1 MKKFTKNIAKE
12 FKNSFG
18 RFLAIMAIIA
28 LGVGFLIGISQST
41 PDMKTSMSDYLTENG
56 AYDVDVK
63 ATYGLTQTDIDEI
76 ASLTTTDGDDVVADY
91 MPAVTSS
98 VMANIDGSTSRSAVN
113 LIGIDFSVV
122 NGEEP
127 DGKSTYLNYL
137 TLEEGRYPQTA
148 SEVVVE
154 RPNNYFVEVNVG
166 DKITLPE
173 FSEIDTSNSTY
184 GDIYAQREFTVV
196 GIVSSPDYYYRD
208 AREVTTIGTGVV
220 SLVMYGNYSPT
231 DGEDN
236 NVYNLTKTSQSVF
249 GLVENALSQNSEEEV
264 SVLYTDLWVRAE
276 GAEDYERFYTDYK
289 DYVLELASYIED
301 KGAEINA
308 EVNASLQD
316 FKDTLSA
323 LPDSILGMLGM
334 SREDVENIPTN
345 ASWYVLDRASTN
357 VSYVSFDMNVEK
369 VEDIAGIFPIFF
381 IVVAALV
388 ALTSMT
394 RMVEQ
399 DRMQI
404 GTLKALGYNEGTIMS
419 KYLIYCTLA
428 CLIGVVV
435 GILLGFSIMPTIF
448 WNAYATM
455 YFLPELYLGFS
466 WWLAI
471 AVIFGSLAV
480 VVVVTVIACRTTT
493 KEKPSVL
500 MQPKAPKPGKRILL
514 ERCTPIWKRIKFKW
528 KATIRNIFR
537 YKKNMIL
544 TIVSVLGCTALIL
557 TGFGLGDSV
566 QAVTELQYNDIIF
579 YDTIISHNPAQ
590 EAQADGEL
598 KTYLDSLEEGS
609 YTDVFS
615 ESGQLIIGASEDSA
629 GSRESVD
636 LYAVADQTTFRNF
649 VSLHYRTSGREI
661 DVSGEGIIIP
671 ENIAIVYDISAGD
684 DITYRTADGIELD
697 LTVLGVCENYTGS
710 QVYMGAENFRAA
722 VGAAGGSIDTAANT
736 YLIKYGYGTDTAAMD
751 ADAEKLLSDSSVTGV
766 EFTYTTVSTFDALN
780 ETMSFVILILVV
792 SAGALAAIVLYN
804 LTNINIDERRKE
816 IATLRVLGYT
826 KWEVAGYI
834 YRESMILTVV
844 GTLFGLLVGWLLHM
858 FIVGRVNSVWM
869 MFGKVVAPL
878 SYLWAFLITIGF
890 AIVVYAFMLIK
901 LYKIDMAESL
911 KSNE

>member
-41 PDMKTSMSDYLTENG
+41 PDMKTSMSDYLFENA
-56 AYDVDVK
+56 AYDIDVK
-63 ATYGLTQTDIDEI
+63 ATYGLTLSDIDEI
-76 ASLTTTDGDDVVADY
+76 SSLTTDDGDEVVADY
-91 MPAVTSS
+91 MPVVTSS

-122 NGEEP
+122 NGGSTE
-127 DGKSTYLNYL
+127 GKSAYLNHL
-137 TLEEGRYPQTA
+137 TIIEGRYPQTP

-154 RPNNYFVEVNVG
+154 RSNNYFVEVEVG

-173 FSEIDTSNSTY
+173 YEDIDTSNSTY

-220 SLVMYGNYSPT
+220 SLVMYGNYNPET
-231 DGEDN
+231 PDE
-236 NVYNLTKTSQSVF
+236 NVYNLTKSATTPFSVLTMSML
-249 GLVENALSQNSEEEV
+249 GPVRDEDI
-264 SVLYTDLWVRAE
+264 LYTDLWVRIA
-276 GAEDYERFYTDYK
+276 GMEDYEYFYGNDF
-289 DYVLELASYIED
+289 VLERGGYISD
-301 KGAEINA
+301 LGYQLNA
-308 EVNASLQD
+308 QVNEKIDQAISSLPSIFQPM
-316 FKDTLSA
+316 LSPMA
-323 LPDSILGMLGM
+323 GG
-334 SREDVENIPTN
+334 

-404 GTLKALGYNEGTIMS
+404 GTLKALGYNEGAIMS

-480 VVVVTVIACRTTT
+480 VIVVTIIACRTTT

-566 QAVTELQYNDIIF
+566 QAVTDLQYNNIIF
-579 YDTIISHNPAQ
+579 YDTIISHTAA
-590 EAQADGEL
+590 EEEQAEGEL
-598 KTYLDSLEEGS
+598 KAYIDSLEEGS
-609 YTDVFS
+609 YTDVYS
-615 ESGQLIIGASEDSA
+615 ESGQLIIGADEDSA

-636 LYAVADQTTFRNF
+636 LYAVSDQSIFRNF

-661 DVSGEGIIIP
+661 DITQEGIVIP
-671 ENIAIVYDISAGD
+671 ENIATVYDISAGD

-710 QVYMGAENFRAA
+710 QVYMSEANFRAA
-722 VGAAGGSIDTAANT
+722 VEAAGGTVNTAANT
-736 YLIKYGYGTDTAAMD
+736 YLIKYGYGADTAAMD
-751 ADAEKLLSDSSVTGV
+751 AAAEKLFTDTSVTGV

-869 MFGKVVAPL
+869 MFGKAIAPL

>member
-1 MKKFTKNIAKE
+1 MKKFSKNIAKE

-28 LGVGFLIGISQST
+28 LGVGFLIGVTQAT
-41 PDMKTSMSDYLTENG
+41 PDMKTSMSDYLIDNA

-63 ATYGLTQTDIDEI
+63 ATYGLTQSDINDI
-76 ASLTTTDGDDVVADY
+76 ASLKDDDGNDVVEAY
-91 MPAVTSS
+91 MPVVTSS
-98 VMANIDGSTSRSAVN
+98 VMANIGGAVSRSAVN
-113 LIGIDFSVV
+113 LIGLDFSLASAD
-122 NGEEP
+122 EP
-127 DGKSTYLNYL
+127 SENYLNRF
-137 TLEEGRYPQTA
+137 TLIEGAFPAEGNTDSDGNVIPLAQQ
-148 SEVVVE
+148 VVVE
-154 RPNNYFVEVNVG
+154 RSNNYFETVQVG
-166 DKITLPE
+166 DKITLAE
-173 FSEIDTSNSTY
+173 SIGTDNSTY
-184 GDIYAQREFTVV
+184 GDIYAQTEFTVV
-196 GIVSSPDYYYRD
+196 GIVSTPDYYYTD

-220 SLVMYGNYSPT
+220 SLVMYGNYVPGDTENS
-231 DGEDN
+231 
-236 NVYNLTKTSQSVF
+236 VYNLTKTGTLFYALNLSIF
-249 GLVENALSQNSEEEV
+249 GSTPIREE
-264 SVLYTDLWVRAE
+264 SIGYTDLWVRVADS
-276 GAEDYERFYTDYK
+276 EDYERFYTSYK
-289 DYVLELASYIED
+289 DHVLALSAYIED
-301 KGAEINA
+301 LGNEINA
-308 EVNASLQD
+308 EVNTAIED
-316 FKDTLSA
+316 NA
-323 LPDSILGMLGM
+323 LIGSMVPA
-334 SREDVENIPTN
+334 N
-345 ASWYVLDRASTN
+345 ASWYVLDRASSN

-480 VVVVTVIACRTTT
+480 VIVVTVIACRTTT

-579 YDTIISHNPAQ
+579 YDIIISHNPAQ

-598 KTYLDSLEEGS
+598 KTYLDPLEEGS

-615 ESGQLIIGASEDSA
+615 ESGQLIIGADEDSA

-722 VGAAGGSIDTAANT
+722 VEAAGGNIDTAANT

-844 GTLFGLLVGWLLHM
+844 GTLLGLLVGWLLHM

-869 MFGKVVAPL
+869 MFGKAIAPL

-890 AIVVYAFMLIK
+890 AIVVYAVMLIK